1 MSIVRSASFLV
12 PVLAASACL
21 TAGAGP
27 VHLLPGAEQVNIVY
41 DATSVQ
47 QCTRLQDVAV
57 SDGILRR
64 QQNQVHPGR
73 RARAHQ
79 RLRNVTVHE
88 GGDTALIMNE
98 STRVIPD
105 PPSFKWTIKAVVYH
119 CAATPAADAAAE
131 P

>member
-1 MSIVRSASFLV
+1 M
-12 PVLAASACL
+12 
-21 TAGAGP
+21 
-27 VHLLPGAEQVNIVY
+27 HLMPGAEQVSIVY
-41 DATSVQ
+41 DAAHVQ

-64 QQNQVHPGR
+64 SQNRVHPGQR
-73 RARAHQ
+73 SRAYQ

-98 STRVIPD
+98 SSRVIPD

-119 CAATPAADAAAE
+119 CAATPATDAAAK